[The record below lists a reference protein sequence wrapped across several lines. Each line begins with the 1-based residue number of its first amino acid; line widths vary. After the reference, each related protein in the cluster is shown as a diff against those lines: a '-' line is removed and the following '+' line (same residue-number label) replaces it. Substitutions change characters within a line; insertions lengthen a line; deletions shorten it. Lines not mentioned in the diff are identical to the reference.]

1 MTPPEENAAGT
12 TVAPISSIASTKQGR
27 TLLVVDDDEGVRE
40 ALSILFRDSCEVILA
55 ENGRRAI
62 EIAGQR
68 EIDAVILDIRM
79 PGMTGI
85 AVLSKLK
92 EIDPATEVIMLTA
105 HETLETARDALRL
118 GACDYLS
125 KPYSIDGMREVV
137 NRALSRRAVSREIR
151 SHDRKLRELQRE
163 IHDRQLR

>member
-12 TVAPISSIASTKQGR
+12 IVAPPPSAKQGR

-40 ALSILFRDSCEVILA
+40 ALSILFRDSCEVIMA

-118 GACDYLS
+118 GA
-125 KPYSIDGMREVV
+125 
-137 NRALSRRAVSREIR
+137 
-151 SHDRKLRELQRE
+151 
-163 IHDRQLR
+163 